1 MSKEEVIE
9 HLESQG
15 FNVEQVRG
23 WEFQI
28 SRTHKDILSQEATL
42 STTYIYNVKN
52 GEISLNDKS
61 RSNGLA
67 TALSKAEKLGD
78 KNPRIQSIIS
88 RTEKEGLIKSLRMS
102 SNRKTN
108 N

>member
-1 MSKEEVIE
+1 
-9 HLESQG
+9 
-15 FNVEQVRG
+15 
-23 WEFQI
+23 
-28 SRTHKDILSQEATL
+28 
-42 STTYIYNVKN
+42 
-52 GEISLNDKS
+52 
-61 RSNGLA
+61 LA